1 MGIMDT
7 RGRVMRKDFNPQDIL
22 RRSNVSVGGNACSGR
37 TLVFVHGF
45 GTDQTAWDAVYPAF
59 AGDCRIVR
67 LDNAGAGGAD
77 FEGFEES
84 RYLKLDRYA
93 DELLEVADA
102 LELRDA
108 VLVGHSVGG
117 MIGILSAIRA
127 PEWFSRLVLIGASPR
142 YLNDGDYVGGL
153 SNHDVRD
160 VYEAIQADH
169 QEWAANYSRLAMQNP
184 ERPELSRSFAKTL
197 QRIPAER
204 VLTVLHSILQTDY
217 RAELP
222 KLEVPTLIIQSQ
234 SDPFVPMAVAEY
246 LQRNIRGSRLE
257 VIDAH
262 GHLPHISAPEAVI
275 AAIRRFLGN

>member
-1 MGIMDT
+1 MARHGFDPHD
-7 RGRVMRKDFNPQDIL
+7 VL
-22 RRSNVSVGGNACSGR
+22 RRSNVKVDGNAASAR

-77 FEGFEES
+77 PEGFEES

-127 PEWFSRLVLIGASPR
+127 PEWLSRVVLIGASPR
-142 YLNDGDYVGGL
+142 YLDDDGYAGGL
-153 SNHDVRD
+153 SNRDVRNVHD
-160 VYEAIQADH
+160 AIQANH
-169 QEWAANYSRLAMQNP
+169 EAWVMNYSRMATQNP
-184 ERPELSRSFAKTL
+184 DRPELSRSFAKTL
-197 QRIPAER
+197 QRIPKER

-234 SDPFVPMAVAEY
+234 SDAFVPMAVAEY
-246 LQRNIRGSRLE
+246 LQRSIRGSRLE
-257 VIDAH
+257 VIDAL
-262 GHLPHISAPEAVI
+262 GHLPHISAPETVI
-275 AAIRRFLGN
+275 AAIRRFLEN

>member
-1 MGIMDT
+1 MAK
-7 RGRVMRKDFNPQDIL
+7 KDFDPQVVL
-22 RRSNVSVGGNACSGR
+22 RRSNVNVSGNLASGR

-45 GTDQTAWDAVYPAF
+45 GTDQTAWDSVCPAF
-59 AGDCRIVR
+59 ADGWRIVR
-67 LDNAGAGGAD
+67 LDNAGAGGTAPD
-77 FEGFEES
+77 GFEQG

-93 DELLEVADA
+93 DELLDVAAA
-102 LELRDA
+102 LELQDA

-142 YLNDGDYVGGL
+142 YLNDDGYAGGL

-160 VYEAIQADH
+160 VHDAIRLNH
-169 QEWAANYSRLAMQNP
+169 EEWVTDYSRLAMQNP

-197 QRIPAER
+197 QRIPKER

-257 VIDAH
+257 LIDAH
-262 GHLPHISAPEAVI
+262 GHLPHISAPETVI
-275 AAIRRFLGN
+275 TAMRRFLEN

>member
-1 MGIMDT
+1 MA
-7 RGRVMRKDFNPQDIL
+7 RKDFDPKDIL
-22 RRSNVSVGGNACSGR
+22 RRNNVSVTGNAASGR

-59 AGDCRIVR
+59 AADWRIVR
-67 LDNAGAGGAD
+67 LDNAGAGGAER
-77 FEGFEES
+77 EGFEES

-93 DELLEVADA
+93 DEMLEVADA
-102 LELRDA
+102 LQLRDA

-127 PEWFSRLVLIGASPR
+127 PDWFSRLVLIGASPR
-142 YLNDGDYVGGL
+142 YLNDAGYPGGL

-169 QEWAANYSRLAMQNP
+169 QEWTMNYSRLAMQNP
-184 ERPELSRSFAKTL
+184 DQPELSRSFAKSL
-197 QRIPAER
+197 RRIPTER
-204 VLTVLHSILQTDY
+204 VLTVLHSILQSDY

-222 KLEVPTLIIQSQ
+222 KLAVPTLIIQSQ

-246 LQRNIRGSRLE
+246 LRRTIRGSRLE
-257 VIDAH
+257 LIEAH
-262 GHLPHISAPEAVI
+262 GHLPHISAPETVV
-275 AAIRRFLGN
+275 AAIRRFLEN